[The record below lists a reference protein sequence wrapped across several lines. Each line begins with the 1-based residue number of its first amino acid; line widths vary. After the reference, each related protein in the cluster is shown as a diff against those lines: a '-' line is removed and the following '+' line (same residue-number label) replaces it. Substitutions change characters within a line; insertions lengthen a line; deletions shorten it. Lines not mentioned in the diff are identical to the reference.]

1 MGLIKHI
8 TTIINKK
15 TNPLGIHFQMR
26 KLCLKSLFSIEICN
40 IKLSKVK
47 NENQLISI
55 DKSIIKISFWN
66 LFRCRL
72 NILFTFKN
80 IVIDL
85 EEFYPAPV
93 KFNDTTL
100 LSNYQKGLLLSEI
113 TLGKASCFIQVENY
127 KKGIEVYIKVDNQ
140 SWNNILDSFRDLFSS
155 DILRRSYSESKLSF
169 FAYLKYFKNKNVPFF
184 NANIEAPDF
193 ILATDKEYFAT
204 NITYEEL
211 KSLLISK
218 ILEGNS
224 EVYSPLSFFP
234 ELLIYAFISTEDPC
248 FIKHKGVDPSFV
260 GLAIMENI
268 EKKKISRGASTITM
282 QVVRNLFLTRNRN
295 IIRKIEECILSLL
308 LENWCKIS
316 KNELIELYLNLIEF
330 APGIFGVKQ
339 ATRHY
344 FDKDPNELTVSEVI
358 VMAYIIPRPIH
369 FYDALLQQSDQL
381 KKNLKHYI
389 VHYSRNLLL
398 NNFINEEMY
407 NVISYKIVFKSLDI
421 TLDLNNY

>member
-15 TNPLGIHFQMR
+15 TNPLGIYFQMG
-26 KLCLKSLFSIEICN
+26 KLCLKSLFSIEISN

-47 NENQLISI
+47 NKNQLICI
-55 DKSIIKISFWN
+55 DKSIIKISFLN

-72 NILFTFKN
+72 NILVVFKN
-80 IVIDL
+80 LIIDL

-100 LSNYQKGLLLSEI
+100 LTNYQKGLFLSEI
-113 TLGKASCFIQVENY
+113 TIGKASGFIQVENH
-127 KKGIEVYIKVDNQ
+127 KEVIEVHIKVDNQ
-140 SWNNILDSFRDLFSS
+140 SWNNIMDSLRDLFSS
-155 DILRRSYSESKLSF
+155 DILRRSYSESKLSLI
-169 FAYLKYFKNKNVPFF
+169 AYLKYFKNKNVPYF
-184 NANIEAPDF
+184 NSNIEAPAF
-193 ILATDKEYFAT
+193 ILTTDKEYFAT
-204 NITYEEL
+204 NITYKEL

-234 ELLIYAFISTEDPC
+234 ELLIHAFISTEDPC

-260 GLAIMENI
+260 GLAVMENI

-282 QVVRNLFLTRNRN
+282 QVVRNLFLTHNRN

-308 LENWCKIS
+308 LENWYKIS

-339 ATRHY
+339 AARHY

-381 KKNLKHYI
+381 KRNLKHYI

-407 NVISYKIVFKSLDI
+407 DVISYKIVFKSLDI
-421 TLDLNNY
+421 TLDLNDY